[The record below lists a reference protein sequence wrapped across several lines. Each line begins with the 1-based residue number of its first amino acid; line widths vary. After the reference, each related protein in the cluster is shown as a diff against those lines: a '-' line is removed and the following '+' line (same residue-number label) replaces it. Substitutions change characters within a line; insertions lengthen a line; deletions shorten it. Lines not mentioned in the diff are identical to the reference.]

1 MPFFRFGAFV
11 ACLSLAA
18 PVAAEPGL
26 VVTLESVGDRVRA
39 QNPNLAAARLR
50 IREAQGRMNQSGR
63 LSNPELETG
72 FEHNTRF
79 EEGLFEIGLN
89 QRFPLTDRL
98 ALEKKV
104 TATEVKAAEA
114 EVREVERRLI
124 AEAREG
130 VVMILSNHQRRILLG
145 KQSEL
150 SGEFAKLLSE
160 IAARGEGSLLDAGQ
174 AKLEAA
180 SLKVQ
185 MRQLDAEETALL
197 GRIKP
202 LLGMYPAEALLVSG
216 ALPEVVVPVAGVSHG
231 ERPDFKVASL
241 EAEAAA
247 QGVELE
253 YARRQEDVEAGLFAG
268 VERREDAPEGFETEG
283 IVGLRFKIPLPFWNK
298 NEGKIEEAVAR
309 AERKDREAKALARTI
324 DLEVDGAR
332 REMAEWKAL
341 LAELGRELIPLAEEQ
356 VAGAEEAIKQGQGDI
371 QTVFRNREKLLQ
383 LSAARLDA
391 LREFHLAR
399 VRYEAAKGSF

>member
-1 MPFFRFGAFV
+1 MYFYRFAVFV
-11 ACLSLAA
+11 ACMSLAA
-18 PVAAEPGL
+18 PLAAEPGL
-26 VVTLESVGDRVRA
+26 VVTLDSVGDRVRA

-63 LSNPELETG
+63 LANPELETG
-72 FEHNTRF
+72 IEHNAEFR
-79 EEGLFEIGLN
+79 EGLFEIGLT

-104 TATEVKAAEA
+104 TSIEVKAAEA
-114 EVREVERRLI
+114 EVREVERRII

-130 VVMILSNHQRRILLG
+130 VVKVLSIRERRELLG
-145 KQSEL
+145 TQSKL
-150 SGEFAKLLSE
+150 SKEFADLLSS
-160 IAARGEGSLLDAGQ
+160 IASRGEGSLLDAGQ

-180 SLKVQ
+180 SLDVQ
-185 MRQLDAEETALL
+185 MRQLDAEETSVV
-197 GRIKP
+197 GQIKP
-202 LLGMYPAEALLVSG
+202 LLGMYPAENLLVSG
-216 ALPEVVVPVAGVSHG
+216 SLPSVVVPASGVEHSR
-231 ERPDFKVASL
+231 RPDFQAASL

-247 QGVELE
+247 EGVALE
-253 YARRQEDVEAGLFAG
+253 HSRRQEDVEAGVFVG
-268 VERREDAPEGFETEG
+268 IERSEDAPDGYENEG

-298 NEGKIEEAVAR
+298 NEGNIEEATAR
-309 AERKDREAKALARTI
+309 AERKDKEAKALGRTI

-332 REMAEWKAL
+332 REMAEWQEL
-341 LAELGRELIPLAEEQ
+341 LGELNGNLIPLAEEQ
-356 VAGAEEAIKQGQGDI
+356 VAAAEEAIKQGQGEI

-391 LREFHLAR
+391 LREYHLAR